1 MGDVIKRLPIFHEV
15 NIGSNTSCFLT
26 GSHSHQQFSG
36 FMDMAIGI
44 SLGDT
49 FIFNTGPL
57 IKAPNRQHFVA
68 IKAGFFFEL
77 LKADSFG
84 QICDSHLKSGLSF
97 RLQKSPQ
104 IDFELIMI
112 RIFPVFE

>member
-15 NIGSNTSCFLT
+15 NIGSNTSCFQT
-26 GSHSHQQFSG
+26 GPHSHQQFSG
-36 FMDMAIGI
+36 FMDMTIGI
-44 SLGDT
+44 SFADS
-49 FIFNTGPL
+49 FIFDIGPL
-57 IKAPNRQHFVA
+57 SKTFSRNYCIA
-68 IKAGFFFEL
+68 IKAGFLFEL

-84 QICDSHLKSGLSF
+84 QICDSHLKDSLSF
-97 RLQKSPQ
+97 RPQQSPQ